1 MQQWV
6 RHLNA
11 LPESKIKAICQDY
24 KSGMDMSDVAIKN
37 NVCYKVVWKYLHLRG
52 IPIRGRRVYSQ
63 EVLDEIEE
71 DYKSGM
77 KVKDIADKYNLTY
90 DAMHGIVKT
99 YFEPNAN
106 DGRGYYKRVIKMDLD
121 GNELKEYPSMQSAGD
136 DNHVGVKYIRAC
148 CRGQKEQLKGFKYK
162 WGRSINSPE

>member
-11 LPESKIKAICQDY
+11 LPESKIRAICQDY
-24 KSGMDMSDVAIKN
+24 KSGMQMSDVAIKN
-37 NVCYKVVWKYLHLRG
+37 NVCYKVVWKYVHMRG

-63 EVLDEIEE
+63 DKLDEIEE

-77 KVKDIADKYNLTY
+77 KVKDIAVKHNLTY
-90 DAMHGIVKT
+90 DAAENVIKV
-99 YFEPNAN
+99 YFEPNHK
-106 DGRGYYKRVIKMDLD
+106 DGRGSSKRVIKMDLN
-121 GNELKEYPSMQSAGD
+121 GNELEVYSSMQEARD
-136 DNHVGVKYIRAC
+136 KNHVGVKYIRAC

-162 WGRSINSPE
+162 WG